1 MGCQG
6 WSQRLCAGMAQD
18 CSVCV
23 LAGSFVVPSG
33 KGWQGLTEVLSGGL
47 RLAVFAEPAGP
58 GPVVLLVHGYPDTHA
73 VWDRVRAEL
82 GSDLRVVRYDVRGA
96 GASAAPSHRSGYRLE
111 QLAEDLFAV
120 ADAVSPDAPV
130 HLVAHDWG
138 SIQAW
143 QAVTDPRAAGRIA
156 SFTTIS
162 GPCLDH
168 TAFWLRERLRRPTPR
183 RIAAVARQG
192 AKSWYI
198 YAFHL
203 PLLAPLAWRCRLGAR
218 WGALLRR
225 AEGVELGPGHP
236 PATLVQDAVRGI
248 GLYRANML
256 ARLLRP
262 QPRYARV
269 PVQLI
274 SPLADR
280 FVSPALA
287 GDLER
292 WAPDLRRRTLPCGHW
307 GAVTTAA
314 PRTAEL
320 IRTFI
325 ADVEAVRA
333 RAAG

>member
-1 MGCQG
+1 
-6 WSQRLCAGMAQD
+6 MAQD
-18 CSVCV
+18 CSECV
-23 LAGSFVVPSG
+23 LVGSFAVVSREG
-33 KGWQGLTEVLSGGL
+33 RQGLTEVLSGGL
-47 RLAVFAEPAGP
+47 RLAVFADPAGS

-73 VWDRVRAEL
+73 VWDRIRAEL
-82 GSDLRVVRYDVRGA
+82 GPDLRVARYDVRGA
-96 GASAAPSHRSGYRLE
+96 GASAAPARRSGYRLAH
-111 QLAEDLFAV
+111 LAEDLFAV
-120 ADAVSPDAPV
+120 AAAVSPDAPV

-203 PLLAPLAWRCRLGAR
+203 PLLAPLIWRSWLGRR
-218 WGALLRR
+218 WADLLRR
-225 AEGVELGPGHP
+225 AEGVEPGPGHP
-236 PATLVQDAVRGI
+236 QPTLVADAIRGI

-256 ARLLRP
+256 ERLFRP
-262 QPRYARV
+262 EPRYARV

-280 FVSPALA
+280 FVSPALS

-307 GAVTTAA
+307 GAVTTSA
-314 PRTAEL
+314 PHTAEL

-325 ADVEAVRA
+325 ADVEADRP